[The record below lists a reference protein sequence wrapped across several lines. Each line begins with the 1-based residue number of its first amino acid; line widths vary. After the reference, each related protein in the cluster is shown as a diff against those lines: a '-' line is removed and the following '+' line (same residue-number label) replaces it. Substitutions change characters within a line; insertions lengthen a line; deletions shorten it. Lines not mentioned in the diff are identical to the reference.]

1 MLTLKS
7 SIMVKY
13 NNKVTYQGC
22 FLNKGAAGCL
32 FIFLAALFIC
42 TKFISAAIYSSS
54 EASWS
59 SGTFND
65 QLHEIGTTLNILN
78 IVSLVIG
85 IVYLYFAERD
95 KQ

>member
-1 MLTLKS
+1 M
-7 SIMVKY
+7 
-13 NNKVTYQGC
+13 NKRAVG
-22 FLNKGAAGCL
+22 GL

-54 EASWS
+54 EAPWS

-65 QLHEIGTTLNILN
+65 QLHEIGTTLNILS

>member
-1 MLTLKS
+1 
-7 SIMVKY
+7 
-13 NNKVTYQGC
+13 
-22 FLNKGAAGCL
+22 
-32 FIFLAALFIC
+32 LAALFIC

-65 QLHEIGTTLNILN
+65 QLHEIGTTLNILS